1 MDSAE
6 IVVGGLSFLSSFSVA
21 VVMAGAAV
29 ATVAVV
35 EAAAVAAAV
44 EAVAVNKLIYR

>member
-21 VVMAGAAV
+21 VAMAG

>member
-21 VVMAGAAV
+21 VAMAGAVV

-35 EAAAVAAAV
+35 EAAAAV